1 MTGPEDSLSRWTEAL
16 AAGTATPAGGSAA
29 AIGGALAASLVE
41 MVATLT
47 SGRES
52 YAGIRS
58 EAAKAAEE
66 AATLRRRLMHIAVED
81 AAAFEEVMN
90 ALNLPRGTEAEI
102 ARRNS
107 ARADALKGAASVQYE
122 LLLLAAQAAELAEGL
137 VERGLRSAV
146 GDAASAV
153 FLSVAACRSAYWAIR
168 SNLRRI
174 YDDPEADRLA
184 AAALERLALVE
195 AIERQVQ
202 LELGKRV

>member
-1 MTGPEDSLSRWTEAL
+1 
-16 AAGTATPAGGSAA
+16 
-29 AIGGALAASLVE
+29 

-153 FLSVAACRSAYWAIR
+153 FLSVPPAEAPTGPSAPICGVSTMIPKPTAWPRPR
-168 SNLRRI
+168 SNGSRWSKPSSARFSSS
-174 YDDPEADRLA
+174 
-184 AAALERLALVE
+184 
-195 AIERQVQ
+195 
-202 LELGKRV
+202 LGKRV

>member
-1 MTGPEDSLSRWTEAL
+1 MTGPDDSLSRWTDAL

-47 SGRES
+47 AGRES
-52 YAGIRS
+52 YSGIRT
-58 EAAKAAEE
+58 EAKQAAEE
-66 AATLRRRLMHIAVED
+66 AATLRRRLMEIAVED

-102 ARRNS
+102 ARRNE

-122 LLLLAAQAAELAEGL
+122 LLLLAAQATELAEEL
-137 VERGLRSAV
+137 VEHGLRSAV

-153 FLSVAACRSAYWAIR
+153 FLAAAACRSAYWAIR

-174 YDDPEADRLA
+174 YDDPEADRLSN
-184 AAALERLALVE
+184 AALERLALVE
-195 AIERQVQ
+195 AIERHVQ
-202 LELGKRV
+202 LELGQRV